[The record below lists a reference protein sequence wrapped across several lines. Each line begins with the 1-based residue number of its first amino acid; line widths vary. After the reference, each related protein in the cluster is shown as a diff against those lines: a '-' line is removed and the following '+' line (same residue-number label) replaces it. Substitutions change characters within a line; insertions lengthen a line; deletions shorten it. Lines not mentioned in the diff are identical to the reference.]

1 VLDDSRHRVSRRDAL
16 KLGATAGIVAASAP
30 YLSRLGGDG
39 PFVDLS
45 DATNAFSAI
54 PNWPVPSIV
63 TRAQWGANE
72 ALRRAGQSYDTT
84 VQKLIVHHTASPNT
98 VTDFAALC
106 RGILSFETSGE
117 YIDIAYNWL
126 IDPHGRIYEGR

>member
-1 VLDDSRHRVSRRDAL
+1 
-16 KLGATAGIVAASAP
+16 
-30 YLSRLGGDG
+30 
-39 PFVDLS
+39 
-45 DATNAFSAI
+45 
-54 PNWPVPSIV
+54 VPSIV
-63 TRAQWGANE
+63 TRCAVGRERSLAP
-72 ALRRAGQSYDTT
+72 RGQSYDTT

-126 IDPHGRIYEGR
+126 IDPHGRIYEGRWAQNYGRCYPQR